1 MSTLVK
7 MLLKS
12 FQECVRL
19 QTFGRN
25 GYQQIQL
32 DALSLCEALRSLMED
47 EAVVDMLMDEVCTA
61 AAERSLDPTPMD
73 ASSIDRILQSRRDR
87 RGL

>member
-1 MSTLVK
+1 V
-7 MLLKS
+7 
-12 FQECVRL
+12 
-19 QTFGRN
+19 
-25 GYQQIQL
+25 YQQIQL

-61 AAERSLDPTPMD
+61 AAERSLDPTPME
-73 ASSIDRILQSRRDR
+73 ASAINRILQVARDR